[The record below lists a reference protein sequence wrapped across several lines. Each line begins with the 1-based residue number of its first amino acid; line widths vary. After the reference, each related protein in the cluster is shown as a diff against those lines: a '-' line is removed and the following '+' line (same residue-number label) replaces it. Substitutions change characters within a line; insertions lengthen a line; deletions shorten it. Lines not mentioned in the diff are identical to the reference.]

1 MVFRVIMNQNFVMI
15 FIILIF
21 LIHILPE
28 IKKKY
33 NFKRRIESIRVC
45 IEKKKNERR
54 SKGNNKGTKF
64 IVCVCVNTYTRI

>member
-28 IKKKY
+28 IKKVQFQPSDRKY
-33 NFKRRIESIRVC
+33 TRMYW
-45 IEKKKNERR
+45 KKKKMKEEV
-54 SKGNNKGTKF
+54 KEITKVPNLSYVF
-64 IVCVCVNTYTRI
+64 V

>member
-28 IKKKY
+28 IKKVQFQQSDRKY
-33 NFKRRIESIRVC
+33 TRMYW
-45 IEKKKNERR
+45 KKKNEKR

-64 IVCVCVNTYTRI
+64 IVYACVNTYTCI

>member
-28 IKKKY
+28 IKKVQFQQSDRK
-33 NFKRRIESIRVC
+33 
-45 IEKKKNERR
+45 
-54 SKGNNKGTKF
+54 
-64 IVCVCVNTYTRI
+64 YTRMY

>member
-45 IEKKKNERR
+45 IEKKK
-54 SKGNNKGTKF
+54 
-64 IVCVCVNTYTRI
+64 